1 MDEKNFFQGDNAKS
15 GSRLNL
21 NVLLKR
27 LKEEQNAEKKYKFI
41 ATSLIIFILAILGLF
56 FFIP

>member
-1 MDEKNFFQGDNAKS
+1 MDEEKKIQNDNINS
-15 GSRLNL
+15 QNRLNL